1 MLEHRNGGNMQ
12 SKAPKTSTWSA
23 WSPPRLSK
31 GHGTRWP
38 LKKQKWLSCQ
48 CKWLSQD
55 REKIQTF
62 DQQKCVCFDVLLAVL
77 IMIYESGF
85 RDNMYLCLFLCLNPR
100 YFENYILHQL
110 SMTAGNRIVKISET
124 LAHYYTSWQVIWS
137 VCWSI
142 CLNWKPLAGQCPL
155 LLSYW
160 ETHWKPS
167 VLFIWILPKE
177 TLI

>member
-1 MLEHRNGGNMQ
+1 MSHRPQTLSAPQTSPSSSTLRQSCTFSFYPHIVNVVFNSFFFFFKSHIIVLEHRNGGNMQ

-85 RDNMYLCLFLCLNPR
+85 RDNMYLCLFLC
-100 YFENYILHQL
+100 
-110 SMTAGNRIVKISET
+110 V
-124 LAHYYTSWQVIWS
+124 
-137 VCWSI
+137 
-142 CLNWKPLAGQCPL
+142 
-155 LLSYW
+155 
-160 ETHWKPS
+160 
-167 VLFIWILPKE
+167 
-177 TLI
+177 